1 MAIAEL
7 DIVLYLPWSILTSF
21 FVMNIVELDAL
32 EADMEFESAAVPSY
46 LQPDE
51 EPDLNLPAAPS
62 YPTAVPLNRHQVSE
76 FHVHLPCHTRSFFST
91 DNILNLIAKNTCLTS
106 VSVSK

>member
-1 MAIAEL
+1 MPLQSWISFY
-7 DIVLYLPWSILTSF
+7 IYHPPSSLPFLP
-21 FVMNIVELDAL
+21 NIVELDAL

-76 FHVHLPCHTRSFFST
+76 FHVHVQ
-91 DNILNLIAKNTCLTS
+91 KNAICTAFLT
-106 VSVSK
+106 

>member
-1 MAIAEL
+1 MAFLSRACLHLFWGAIAIAEL
-7 DIVLYLPWSILTSF
+7 DGFLDILSSF
-21 FVMNIVELDAL
+21 FALKIAELDAL

-62 YPTAVPLNRHQVSE
+62 YPTAVPVNRHQVSE
-76 FHVHLPCHTRSFFST
+76 FHVHLPCHSRMQFAQHS
-91 DNILNLIAKNTCLTS
+91 
-106 VSVSK
+106 